1 MKKNLLN
8 RIWTDPVWSK
18 VISAILIALGTTIF
32 ISIKSYYQDKSFNEV
47 LKEILDLQLDL
58 KTILLFL
65 ILLLVIYLILSAFRF
80 KYSDS
85 TKQSDIELFNTIR
98 NKYLDQDNT
107 IRFLRE
113 FDFRG
118 AFDTERIDGLD
129 DFIDKCRNSDFKF
142 HNPRLE
148 KLKNQIQK
156 EGEVLQEIVAIK
168 TFPEGRLNRVPREW
182 EQKNREEFNKA
193 INGMNNAAN
202 NIVRIYDTFILKG
215 RKELE
220 I

>member
-1 MKKNLLN
+1 MKKNLLK

-18 VISAILIALGTTIF
+18 VISAILIAIGTTIF
-32 ISIKSYYQDKSFNEV
+32 ISIKSYYQDKSFNEA
-47 LKEILDLQLDL
+47 LNEILDLQLDL
-58 KTILLFL
+58 KTILL
-65 ILLLVIYLILSAFRF
+65 IVILLVIIYLLLSAFRF

-98 NKYLDQDNT
+98 NTYLDQDNT

-113 FDFRG
+113 FNFRG
-118 AFDTERIDGLD
+118 AFDTERIGGLD

-148 KLKNQIQK
+148 KLKIQIQK

-182 EQKNREEFNKA
+182 EQNSTEEFNKA

-202 NIVRIYDTFILKG
+202 KIVGIYDKFILTG

>member
-1 MKKNLLN
+1 M
-8 RIWTDPVWSK
+8 
-18 VISAILIALGTTIF
+18 
-32 ISIKSYYQDKSFNEV
+32 
-47 LKEILDLQLDL
+47 QLDL
-58 KTILLFL
+58 KTILLFAIPL
-65 ILLLVIYLILSAFRF
+65 FVVYLILSAFRF

-85 TKQSDIELFNTIR
+85 TKQSDIKLFNSIR
-98 NKYLDQDNT
+98 NQYLDQDNT

-113 FDFRG
+113 FNFRG
-118 AFDTERIDGLD
+118 AFDTGKIDGLD

-156 EGEVLQEIVAIK
+156 EGEILQGIIAIK

-182 EQKNREEFNKA
+182 QQNNNEEFSKA

-202 NIVRIYDTFILKG
+202 KIVGIYDKFILKG